1 MNRLQTS
8 KQALGDRWRR
18 SVESFAIT
26 MQRWPW
32 LDTVRTLSERFRE
45 DRLGLTASSL
55 TFTTLIAL
63 IPLVTV
69 MLAIFSAFPMF
80 AGFQLALEKYFV
92 QNLVPPTIAQPVLR
106 AVTLFSAKAGQLG
119 TAGFALLL
127 VTALALV
134 LTIDRTLNAM
144 WRVRRPRRIAQR
156 VLLYWAA
163 LTLGPLLVG
172 VSLTFT
178 TYLLTNTTR
187 TARSLSSGAELALQT
202 VEFVIFA
209 LGIAAMYRFV
219 PNTHVRWRH
228 ALAGGLFVALGLQL
242 AKRLLAWYV
251 GKTALYTT
259 IYGAFAAVPV
269 FLLWIYVMWVVVLL
283 GAVIAAYAP
292 SLSMRIVR
300 HSHTPGHRF
309 TLALAVLR
317 RLQAVRGQPERGL
330 TLESL
335 ATELRT
341 DPLVVEPVVASLV
354 AMDWLAQLEEEGN
367 PRLVLLIDVDQTEAA
382 PLVSQLL
389 VTQTPG
395 NAAFWRHARVDD
407 LRVRALL

>member
-8 KQALGDRWRR
+8 RQALGDRWRQ
-18 SVESFAIT
+18 SVESFATT
-26 MQRWPW
+26 MQGWPW
-32 LDTVRTLSERFRE
+32 LDTMRTLSERFRE

-80 AGFQLALEKYFV
+80 AGFQLALEKYLV

-106 AVTLFSAKAGQLG
+106 AITLFSAKAGELG
-119 TAGFALLL
+119 TAGFAVLLA
-127 VTALALV
+127 TALALV
-134 LTIDRTLNAM
+134 LTIDRTLNVL
-144 WRVRRPRRIAQR
+144 WRVRRPRRLAQR

-187 TARSLSSGAELALQT
+187 TARSLSSGAELALQGFEL
-202 VEFVIFA
+202 VMLA
-209 LGIAAMYRFV
+209 LGVAAMYRYV

-228 ALAGGLFVALGLQL
+228 ALAGGVFVALALQV
-242 AKRLLAWYV
+242 AKRGLAWYL
-251 GKTALYTT
+251 GKTGVYTT

-283 GAVIAAYAP
+283 GAVVAAYAP

-300 HSHTPGHRF
+300 RPNTPGHRF

-317 RLQAVRGQPERGL
+317 RLQAVRGAAERGL
-330 TLESL
+330 TLEAL
-335 ATELRT
+335 AMDLRM
-341 DPLVVEPVVASLV
+341 DPLVVEPVVASLEEIDWV
-354 AMDWLAQLEEEGN
+354 ARIDEDGS
-367 PRLVLLIDVDQTEAA
+367 PRWVLLIDVDQTPAA
-382 PLVSQLL
+382 ALVGQVLL
-389 VTQTPG
+389 APTPG
-395 NAAFWRHARVDD
+395 NAALWQHARLDH
-407 LRVRALL
+407 LQVRALL